1 MIAIDNQ
8 TVGEMVVE
16 DFARTTVFEKHQID
30 YCCNGRRTLQE
41 VCEEKGLSLAEL
53 TAELEEVRR
62 SPDASD
68 MGDWSQAPLATLAKH
83 IVDRHHSYLRT
94 TLPSIAEK
102 LEKVGHAHSDS
113 HGPMLAKLA
122 HTFRGLATELMQHM
136 QKEEMIL
143 FPAINRLEEAR
154 RQGSPP
160 PPAPGGTL
168 NNPIRMME
176 HEHDNAG
183 AALKAMRE
191 ATSDYT
197 LPAGACVTFGALYS
211 QLEEMEADLHHHIH
225 LENNILFPRA
235 AELEKQAAG

>member
-1 MIAIDNQ
+1 
-8 TVGEMVVE
+8 
-16 DFARTTVFEKHQID
+16 
-30 YCCNGRRTLQE
+30 
-41 VCEEKGLSLAEL
+41 
-53 TAELEEVRR
+53 
-62 SPDASD
+62 
-68 MGDWSQAPLATLAKH
+68 
-83 IVDRHHSYLRT
+83 
-94 TLPSIAEK
+94 
-102 LEKVGHAHSDS
+102 
-113 HGPMLAKLA
+113 MLAKLA

-136 QKEEMIL
+136 HKEEMIL